1 MALDIQNLITPE
13 IGEKLSKKDLIV
25 LGESVNKAYNDKISE
40 IEKQTSDKFNMLVE
54 SLTKKFDEQVNKT
67 IIESVKDNVGNTVN
81 AKLYKIIYEMVNLL
95 ENSGISTT
103 ERTKELQSKLRL
115 ADDNLQGAYKERQEI
130 KKQLSDA
137 EKENFI
143 LSRLKG
149 MKPEIVNSALEY
161 FKDKDILDV
170 QDEVDA
176 FLDGDFSSLII
187 DNNREEFA
195 GDINLDQV
203 RDALKDMD
211 NQPRGSGVAV
221 ISPPSPKF
229 EGLSKGLRS
238 QRLVGSRRAPNIT
251 NQILEESIDGPKAL
265 MEVEEDTQV
274 ALTQID
280 DFNNLG
286 YRFR

>member
-1 MALDIQNLITPE
+1 MTFEIENLIAPE
-13 IGEKLSKKDLIV
+13 IREKLSKKDLNV
-25 LGESVNKAYNDKISE
+25 LEESLHKAYNTKVSE

-67 IIESVKDNVGNTVN
+67 IVESVKDNVGNTVN
-81 AKLYKIIYEMVNLL
+81 AKFYKIIYEMVNLL
-95 ENSGISTT
+95 ESAGISTT

-115 ADDNLQGAYKERQEI
+115 ADENLQSAYKERQEI
-130 KKQLSDA
+130 KKQLTDA

-161 FKDKDILDV
+161 FKGKDVLDV
-170 QDEVDA
+170 QDEIDA

-187 DNNREEFA
+187 DSNQEEFA
-195 GDINLDQV
+195 GEINLDQV
-203 RDALKDMD
+203 KDALKDMD
-211 NQPRGSGVAV
+211 NQPRGSGVSA
-221 ISPPSPKF
+221 IAPSPKF
-229 EGLSKGLRS
+229 ESLTKGLRE

-251 NQILEESIDGPKAL
+251 NEILEESVEPKTKSL
-265 MEVEEDTQV
+265 MEVEEDTQI
-274 ALTQID
+274 ALTQIH

>member
-211 NQPRGSGVAV
+211 NQPRGSGVANV
-221 ISPPSPKF
+221 TSPTPKF

>member
-13 IGEKLSKKDLIV
+13 IREKLSKKDLAV
-25 LGESVNKAYNDKISE
+25 LDESVNKAYNEKISE

-67 IIESVKDNVGNTVN
+67 IVESVKDNVGNTVN

-115 ADDNLQGAYKERQEI
+115 ADDNLQSAYRERQEI
-130 KKQLSDA
+130 KKQLTDA

-161 FKDKDILDV
+161 FRDKDILDV
-170 QDEVDA
+170 QDEIDA

-211 NQPRGSGVAV
+211 NQPRGSGVVNVNGPA
-221 ISPPSPKF
+221 PKF
-229 EGLSKGLRS
+229 EGLSKGLRP
-238 QRLVGSRRAPNIT
+238 QRLVGSRRAPNVT
-251 NQILEESIDGPKAL
+251 NEILEESVETPRAL
-265 MEVEEDTQV
+265 MEVEEDTQI
-274 ALTQID
+274 ALTQIH